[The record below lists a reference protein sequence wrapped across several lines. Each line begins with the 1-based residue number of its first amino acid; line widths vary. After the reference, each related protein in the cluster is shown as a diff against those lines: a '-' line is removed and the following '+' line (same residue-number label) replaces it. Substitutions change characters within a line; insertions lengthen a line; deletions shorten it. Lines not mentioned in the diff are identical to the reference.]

1 MRILIF
7 MAVML
12 VTVLPYWLV
21 RPHDFSGLLIVTFVA
36 FFASSFVAGVAGL
49 VKGRPSDE
57 AEPKP

>member
-7 MAVML
+7 IAVML

-21 RPHDFSGLLIVTFVA
+21 RPHDFTELMVVTFVA
-36 FFASSFVAGVAGL
+36 SFSSSFVAGL
-49 VKGRPSDE
+49 VKGRPLDE